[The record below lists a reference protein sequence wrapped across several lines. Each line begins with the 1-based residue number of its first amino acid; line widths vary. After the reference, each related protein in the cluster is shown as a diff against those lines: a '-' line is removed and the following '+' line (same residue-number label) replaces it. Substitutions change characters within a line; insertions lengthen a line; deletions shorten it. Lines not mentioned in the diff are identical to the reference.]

1 MYRQFGC
8 KQSGMTFIGLVLIIA
23 AIVFVA
29 TIGIKL
35 YPPYVE
41 FLTVKKAIT
50 RIANEPSFAEMS
62 PKQIKESFDKSA
74 SIDSIRVISSNDLTI
89 AKGDGGKPIVSAEYQ
104 VVVPIMGNISALL
117 DFNAST
123 DPNASPS
130 ASTEA
135 ATQEPATE

>member
-1 MYRQFGC
+1 MYKQPGY

-23 AIVFVA
+23 AIIFVA

-41 FLTVKKAIT
+41 FLTIKKAIT
-50 RIANEPSFAEMS
+50 RIANDPSFAEMS
-62 PKQIKESFDKSA
+62 PKQIQESFDKSA
-74 SIDSIRVISSNDLTI
+74 AIDSVRAISSNDLTI
-89 AKGDGGKPIVSAEYQ
+89 AKGNGGKPVVSVEYQ
-104 VVVPIMGNISALL
+104 VVVPLAGNISALL

-135 ATQEPATE
+135 ATE